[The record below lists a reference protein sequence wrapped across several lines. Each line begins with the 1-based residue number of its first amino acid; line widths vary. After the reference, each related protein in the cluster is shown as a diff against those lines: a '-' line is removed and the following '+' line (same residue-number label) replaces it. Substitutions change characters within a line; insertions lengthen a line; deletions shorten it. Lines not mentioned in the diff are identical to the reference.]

1 MSDGSKAITRCTM
14 EGERER
20 TSVRVV
26 VVCRV
31 VIIFFFSEIVEVN
44 VEMMP
49 MKVWMSS
56 VAVQAIEITS
66 FSRLSRPLDEVMEIW
81 SISVSISVR
90 GIPTLNSVA
99 LSLLMLPW
107 QTRSLISPSLSAGKG
122 LFVPVIQPH

>member
-1 MSDGSKAITRCTM
+1 M
-14 EGERER
+14 EEERER

-26 VVCRV
+26 VVVCRV
-31 VIIFFFSEIVEVN
+31 VIIIFFSEIVEVN

-107 QTRSLISPSLSAGKG
+107 
-122 LFVPVIQPH
+122 